1 MKEKKHNLFRRILVM
16 VFILITVLSV
26 SFILITYQSAIK
38 FYQVSTQLL
47 NKDVAAHIA
56 KFTSPFEYAGLN
68 HDKADSVFY
77 QAMVISPNVEVYFLD
92 TSGRVIYYHG
102 GPDEIKLEQL
112 PMKNISRYISDS
124 GKNYITGP
132 DPRDPS
138 QPKIF
143 SAAAVEGKQGRLGY
157 IYVILGSKVYRNVS
171 HLLYKTYAGQLLLV
185 TFLLILLATITLSFL
200 YINRLR
206 RNFKNMIGVLQ
217 RFELGDLKARFVQ
230 NKNDDL
236 APVTGAFNK
245 MAGLLEL
252 NIDKLKNTE
261 TERRDFT
268 RNISHDLRT
277 PLSIAR
283 GYAETLALRED
294 KDQPSS
300 SERTGYARLVI
311 ANIQIVENMVEQLLD
326 LSKMESPGME
336 LDLQPFIFSEI
347 VMEFV
352 HSASLA
358 VAEKQIVLEA
368 SRCANASWIQAD
380 IHMMERVVQNLLFNA
395 IKFTPEYGDISISL
409 ENNNDELIFQI
420 SNTGEPLPDQ
430 LMNWLQDHDGGQEI
444 KRPHSRGLGL
454 VIVNK
459 ILQLHGFLMRV
470 QYVEAAGNIISFHM
484 PVYQMSLNREQ
495 AHLLNKGRTRKQ
507 G

>member
-1 MKEKKHNLFRRILVM
+1 MKEKKHNLFRRILLM

-56 KFTSPFEYAGLN
+56 KFTSPFEHAGLN
-68 HDKADSVFY
+68 REKADSVFY

-92 TSGRVIYYHG
+92 TSGSVIYYHG
-102 GPDEIKLEQL
+102 GPDEIKLVRL
-112 PMKNISRYISDS
+112 PMENISRYISDS

-143 SAAAVEGKQGRLGY
+143 SAATVEGKQGRLGY
-157 IYVILGSKVYRNVS
+157 IYVILGSKEYRNVS
-171 HLLYKTYAGQLLLV
+171 HLLYKTYAGQLFLV

-217 RFELGDLKARFVQ
+217 RFELGDLKARFTE

-236 APVTGAFNK
+236 APVTSAFNK
-245 MAGLLEL
+245 MARLLEL

-261 TERRDFT
+261 TERMDFT

-283 GYAETLALRED
+283 GYAETLALREE
-294 KDQPSS
+294 KDQPGS
-300 SERTGYARLVI
+300 SERTGYAKLVI
-311 ANIQIVENMVEQLLD
+311 ANIQIVENMVQQLLD

-336 LDLQPFIFSEI
+336 LDWQPFIFSEI
-347 VMEFV
+347 VLEFV

-358 VAEKQIVLEA
+358 AAEKQIMLDA
-368 SRCANASWIQAD
+368 SQCVNAYWIRAD
-380 IHMMERVVQNLLFNA
+380 IHMMERVIQNLLFNA
-395 IKFTPEYGDISISL
+395 IKFTPENGHITISL
-409 ENNNDELIFQI
+409 GNQNDELIFQI
-420 SNTGEPLPDQ
+420 SNNGEPLPNQ
-430 LMNWLQDHDGGQEI
+430 LMKWLQEHEGDQDS
-444 KRPHSRGLGL
+444 KRPLSRGLGL
-454 VIVNK
+454 VIVK
-459 ILQLHGFLMRV
+459 TILQLHGFPMHV
-470 QYVEAAGNIISFHM
+470 IYDEITGNTISFRM
-484 PVYQMSLNREQ
+484 PIYQMSLNRQQTHFLNDGRASEQ
-495 AHLLNKGRTRKQ
+495 S
-507 G
+507 